1 MSGDR
6 QYGETWVYESI
17 VGALPGIRVSTRLAI
32 AIQLGLFE
40 AGILLSAWYYGL
52 WAAVPAG
59 TAAVVVATAGSVEM
73 LRISELVRR
82 VPTPASYRRLLF
94 GSSIEVVLA
103 VLAFV
108 ALVTHLLVVGPRSE
122 TSLLRALLGPEPP
135 VVVVYLALLVLWDVC
150 YRIGTAWWASVAA
163 LWRSLRFQF
172 DPEAART
179 LRRSDLEVIAF
190 ATVQLLLL
198 PFVADQQLITTVILG
213 HVAAV
218 YAVTGASVAVLTVR
232 LRTIPASVSERS

>member
-52 WAAVPAG
+52 WAAVPPG